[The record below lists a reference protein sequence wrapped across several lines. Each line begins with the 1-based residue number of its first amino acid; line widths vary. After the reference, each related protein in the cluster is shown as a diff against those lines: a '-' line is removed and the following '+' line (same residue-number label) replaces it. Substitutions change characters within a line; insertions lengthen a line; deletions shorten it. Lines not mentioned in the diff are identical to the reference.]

1 MGTTQDIIDRFV
13 LLVMEYIHLVNV
25 SDIIKSMDNSKEV
38 VQLGFNAL
46 VHIFRI
52 CFSATGNV
60 EVAGSYAE
68 RGTCCFL
75 EYIEQI
81 HKTSMSHNLDHLD
94 VIQFV
99 YSKTISDVYGN
110 NSTSVDRLSNYLSLN
125 VPEPSSG
132 IEHSFLLDILPTIT
146 ETVMWFDNAEISH
159 MKRLELSHVYL
170 QPFLPILL
178 NIELSFPKNAL
189 LSLVRMAQD
198 TIKMDYV
205 QYTELLSAFLKHMK
219 KIVRSGKLP
228 PVATI
233 RDKKWEMIIA
243 YKAKTL
249 PEVLAAE
256 HVSNV
261 DALVRMWVSL

>member
-13 LLVMEYIHLVNV
+13 LLVMEYIHLVNA

-52 CFSATGNV
+52 CFSATGNT

-81 HKTSMSHNLDHLD
+81 HKTSMTNNLDHLD

-125 VPEPSSG
+125 VPEPAAG
-132 IEHSFLLDILPTIT
+132 IEHSFLLELLPTIT
-146 ETVMWFDNAEISH
+146 ETIMWFDNAEISH

-178 NIELSFPKNAL
+178 NMELAHPKNAMM
-189 LSLVRMAQD
+189 SLVHMAQE
-198 TIKMDYV
+198 TIKMDYM
-205 QYTELLSAFLKHMK
+205 QYTE
-219 KIVRSGKLP
+219 
-228 PVATI
+228 
-233 RDKKWEMIIA
+233 
-243 YKAKTL
+243 
-249 PEVLAAE
+249 
-256 HVSNV
+256 
-261 DALVRMWVSL
+261 